1 MTERYVIDN
10 DVPIKNKVLL
20 VFDGHSY
27 FHRAYNVVKN
37 SNLIEKE
44 TIETTTSLFL
54 DMIDRVV
61 DRCAPDE
68 FIIIFDTNRET
79 LLKKLIYKDYKAN
92 RATPSEFQKQC
103 ERSIMDNLLQLE
115 YPYYSIEGYE
125 ADQIISGICYLAQDK
140 NIVTVIA
147 TKDKDLYELLKYADV
162 LIYDKHEYY
171 SKEDAIKKFEV
182 LPEQIG
188 DYLSLVGDTSDN
200 IPGIPGVGKVTAAKL
215 IEQFGTLEKI
225 LEEGPSLKGKLGEK
239 IAAGKDSARISMR
252 LVSLYDDLELDLKP
266 AKIDFSLIKEDLM
279 IYGINL

>member
-1 MTERYVIDN
+1 MTDSYKKDN
-10 DVPIKNKVLL
+10 DGKLTKNKRLI

-27 FHRAYNVVKN
+27 FHRAYNVIIKN
-37 SNLIEKE
+37 NSDLIDKEKNKLVTNLY
-44 TIETTTSLFL
+44 L
-54 DMIDRVV
+54 DMIDRVL
-61 DRCAPDE
+61 DKIDHDE

-188 DYLSLVGDTSDN
+188 DYLSLVGDVSDN
-200 IPGIPGVGKVTAAKL
+200 IPGVSKVGHKTASTL
-215 IEQFGTLEKI
+215 LCEFSTLENIYNNISCVNSKWKVL
-225 LEEGPSLKGKLGEK
+225 LENDKDNALLSKQLTDLTPSEELL
-239 IAAGKDSARISMR
+239 IAIKSN
-252 LVSLYDDLELDLKP
+252 LLYL
-266 AKIDFSLIKEDLM
+266 
-279 IYGINL
+279 N

>member
-1 MTERYVIDN
+1 MTDSYKKDN
-10 DVPIKNKVLL
+10 DGKLTKNKRLI

-27 FHRAYNVVKN
+27 FHRAYNVIIKN
-37 SNLIEKE
+37 NSDLIDKEKNKLVTNLY
-44 TIETTTSLFL
+44 L
-54 DMIDRVV
+54 DMIDRVL
-61 DRCAPDE
+61 DKIDHDE

-182 LPEQIG
+182 LPGQIG

-200 IPGIPGVGKVTAAKL
+200 IPGVSKIGHVMASKL
-215 IEQFGTLEKI
+215 ITQYNSIENLYANLESVSDKI
-225 LEEGPSLKGKLGEK
+225 KCLLEADKDKALLSKQLTDLTPSEELL
-239 IAAGKDSARISMR
+239 IAIKSN
-252 LVSLYDDLELDLKP
+252 LLYL
-266 AKIDFSLIKEDLM
+266 
-279 IYGINL
+279 N

>member
-1 MTERYVIDN
+1 MTDSYKKDN
-10 DVPIKNKVLL
+10 DGKLTKNKRLI

-27 FHRAYNVVKN
+27 FHRAYNVIIKN
-37 SNLIEKE
+37 NSDLIDKEKNKLVTNLY
-44 TIETTTSLFL
+44 L
-54 DMIDRVV
+54 DMIDRVL
-61 DRCAPDE
+61 DKIDHDE

-200 IPGIPGVGKVTAAKL
+200 IPGVSKVGHKTASTL
-215 IEQFGTLEKI
+215 LNQFSTLENIYNNITSVNPKWKVL
-225 LEEGPSLKGKLGEK
+225 LENDKDKALLSKQLTDLTPSEELL
-239 IAAGKDSARISMR
+239 IAIKSN
-252 LVSLYDDLELDLKP
+252 LLYL
-266 AKIDFSLIKEDLM
+266 
-279 IYGINL
+279 N

>member
-1 MTERYVIDN
+1 MTDSYKKDN
-10 DVPIKNKVLL
+10 DGKLTKNKRLI

-27 FHRAYNVVKN
+27 FHRAYNVIIKN
-37 SNLIEKE
+37 NSDLIDKEKNKLVTNLY
-44 TIETTTSLFL
+44 L
-54 DMIDRVV
+54 DMIDRVL
-61 DRCAPDE
+61 DKIDHDE

-188 DYLSLVGDTSDN
+188 DYLSLVGDVSDN
-200 IPGIPGVGKVTAAKL
+200 IPGVNKVGHKTASTL
-215 IEQFGTLEKI
+215 LNQFSTLENIYNNITSVNPKWKVL
-225 LEEGPSLKGKLGEK
+225 LENDKDKALLSKQLTDLTPSEELL
-239 IAAGKDSARISMR
+239 IAIKSN
-252 LVSLYDDLELDLKP
+252 LLYL
-266 AKIDFSLIKEDLM
+266 
-279 IYGINL
+279 N